1 MIRQEKRSN
10 VLGITVQDAAVA
22 ASFLLLLVALG
33 CGKEGKKASA
43 SNSDALGA
51 AVAVTPVSTASQ
63 EGGVSEAAAT
73 SGVMETGDGTLQGE
87 APDAAPVAGADGA
100 LPPEVIASVP
110 DALVVPG
117 SIVEVTAEGSS
128 DVTSIILSD
137 GRGQTRPFTYDATAS
152 VWRAS
157 YRVPLRSATERLG
170 LSATATN
177 GGNRW
182 KRVWIFLD
190 VLPKQTTAAAD
201 SSEGC

>member
-1 MIRQEKRSN
+1 MIRHEKKFN
-10 VLGITVQDAAVA
+10 ALGITVQDAAVT

-33 CGKEGKKASA
+33 CGKEGKKVSA
-43 SNSDALGA
+43 SNSDARGA

-170 LSATATN
+170 LSATA
-177 GGNRW
+177 
-182 KRVWIFLD
+182 
-190 VLPKQTTAAAD
+190 A
-201 SSEGC
+201 S